1 MKRFNAKQQIEAFR
15 TLDTQRE
22 NYLKR
27 TKNSTLYDYVR
38 WVSDVSFDEKPLCE
52 ADILVMCVMIYFDLE
67 PLFNAGEVRARVSE
81 CVRLF
86 ETGWVRLMIVGG
98 DLGNTEIFRAA
109 AESKRF
115 GALEITD
122 LSTVSQDAP
131 PLQFCACTFHY
142 KDRFSVIAY
151 RGTDSSLAGWKENFM
166 ISFTRTTAQ
175 TLAAEYAGN
184 VISRQPERDW
194 YVSGHSKGGNLALYA
209 ACMLTDEQLAAVKR
223 IFLLDGP
230 GLCPEVLD
238 ASLVERIDPKTTRII
253 PEFDVVGKLFEPK
266 ITDTRIVKSYRQGIV
281 EHSLASWL
289 VDHGELAQAS
299 GAAPSSVWMNLIV
312 KSWIED
318 IPLEE
323 RQTVVD
329 ELFDALGADGVT
341 DLNQVSLQYL
351 ADLFYN
357 LGEQSGTT
365 KRVLA
370 DIPRRMLFDDLLEN
384 VDELPADDS
393 DKPLVRFLKKTDL
406 ITALIVTVFG
416 VLALISR
423 KKLLEVVSLFLVIST
438 ALVQLIVLIRR
449 IIKNRGS
456 MEGVRERIYIAI
468 AMLAMVP
475 VVLLKEGAM
484 FFVGSLIL
492 GIAFLVLVYVC
503 GDKASRERRVFM
515 RVLNLIEAVACAL
528 LGVSF
533 LVIPRV
539 HVFAYSLGI
548 GFALIA
554 DGLVRFGYLI
564 YRAVRR
570 RMVAKLKRK
579 IAEENRAR

>member
-1 MKRFNAKQQIEAFR
+1 MKRFSAKQQIEAFKA
-15 TLDTQRE
+15 LDTQRE
-22 NYLKR
+22 NFLKQ

-52 ADILVMCVMIYFDLE
+52 ADIMVMCVMIYFDLE
-67 PLFNAGEVRARVSE
+67 PLFNAGELRAKVSD

-98 DLGNTEIFRAA
+98 DLGNSDIFRAA
-109 AESKRF
+109 AASKRF
-115 GALEITD
+115 GELEISD
-122 LSTVSQDAP
+122 LSTVSQDDP

-142 KDRFSVIAY
+142 KDKFSVIAY

-175 TLAAEYAGN
+175 TLASEYAGN
-184 VISRQPERDW
+184 VITQDRDW
-194 YVSGHSKGGNLALYA
+194 YISGHSKGGNLALYA
-209 ACMLTDEQLAAVKR
+209 SCMLTDEQLAAVRR

-238 ASLVERIDPKTTRII
+238 EALVTRIDPKTTRII

-289 VDHGELAQAS
+289 VDHGDLALAPCGSPS
-299 GAAPSSVWMNLIV
+299 GVWINSVI

-341 DLNQVSLQYL
+341 DLNQVSPQYM
-351 ADLFYN
+351 ADLIYSLN
-357 LGEQSGTT
+357 NQSGTT
-365 KRVLA
+365 KRALV

-384 VDELPADDS
+384 VDGLPADDK
-393 DKPLVRFLKKTDL
+393 DKPLVRFLKNTDL
-406 ITALIVTVFG
+406 LTAIAVAVFG

-423 KKLLEVVSLFLVIST
+423 RKLLEIVSLFLVIAT
-438 ALVQLIVLIRR
+438 ALVQVLITVRR
-449 IIKNRGS
+449 IVKNRGS
-456 MEGVRERIYIAI
+456 MAGVRERIYITI
-468 AMLAMVP
+468 AMLAVVP

-484 FFVGSLIL
+484 FLLGSLIL
-492 GIAFLVLVYVC
+492 GVAFLVLVYVC
-503 GDKASRERRVFM
+503 GDKASRERRIFM
-515 RVLNLIEAVACAL
+515 KVLNIVEAVACAL

-539 HVFAYSLGI
+539 HVFVYALSI
-548 GFALIA
+548 GLALVADALI
-554 DGLVRFGYLI
+554 RFGFLI
-564 YRAVRR
+564 YQAVRR
-570 RMVAKLKRK
+570 RIVAKLKRK